1 MYFVHSHLFNLNF
14 EKIKED
20 MSTIIKKTNLFKA
33 IFNKQT
39 RAIPIVEILLLILLI
54 VIPLFVGDFLTVII
68 TRMLILGLLAI
79 SFELCWGYSGI
90 MTFGQGL
97 FFGMGGYAVALF
109 ANKADFVQ
117 LWGVIPIGIIIG
129 MCASFLVAWL
139 LLLGKRP
146 PELIFIA
153 LGTLTFSYAAE
164 RLVAG
169 WYWVGGGNGMSI
181 YEYLRIGSFE
191 VEPGLLFYYIAA
203 TILLLVYLA
212 SRFLVKSQFGLVLA
226 GTRQNEKRLAFLGY
240 KVQKF
245 KALVFCFAGAI
256 AGLGGGLYAHHEGF
270 IGPGNMG
277 IGISTMAVIYALFG
291 GAGSL
296 IGPII
301 GVLAIESISFTLSDI
316 DAVRGYWAT
325 ILGVILL
332 VVVTFKQD
340 GLLGFVVTQRERI
353 GTFGIL
359 KSTEH
364 KPSENSQHLK
374 NEKKDASS

>member
-1 MYFVHSHLFNLNF
+1 MYFVHSRLFNLNF

-20 MSTIIKKTNLFKA
+20 MSTIKKNTNLFKA

-359 KSTEH
+359 KSTEQ
-364 KPSENSQHLK
+364 KSSENSQHLK

>member
-1 MYFVHSHLFNLNF
+1 MYFVYSRLFNLNF
-14 EKIKED
+14 KNIKAD
-20 MSTIIKKTNLFKA
+20 MSTIKKNTNLIKA

-39 RAIPIVEILLLILLI
+39 RVIPIVEILLLILLI

-301 GVLAIESISFTLSDI
+301 GVLAIESISFMLSDI

-353 GTFGIL
+353 GTFGII
-359 KSTEH
+359 KSTGQ
-364 KPSENSQHLK
+364 KFSENSQHLK

>member
-1 MYFVHSHLFNLNF
+1 MYFLRSRLLNLNL
-14 EKIKED
+14 KYSKED
-20 MSTIIKKTNLFKA
+20 MSPIIKKASLFKKILYRQA
-33 IFNKQT
+33 GV
-39 RAIPIVEILLLILLI
+39 IPIVEILLLILLI
-54 VIPLFVGDFLTVII
+54 IIPFFVGDFLTIII
-68 TRMLILGLLAI
+68 TRMLILALLAI

-117 LWGVIPIGIIIG
+117 LWGVIPIGLIVG
-129 MCASFLVAWL
+129 MCASFLIAWL

-181 YEYLRIGSFE
+181 FEYLRIGSFE
-191 VEPGLLFYYIAA
+191 VEPGRLFYYIVA
-203 TILLLVYLA
+203 TILLLVYLT
-212 SRFLVKSQFGLVLA
+212 SRFLVRSQFGLVLA
-226 GTRQNEKRLAFLGY
+226 GARQNEKRLAFLGY

-245 KALVFCFAGAI
+245 KAIVFCFAGAI

-270 IGPGNMG
+270 IGPGNVG
-277 IGISTMAVIYALFG
+277 IGISTMAVLYALFG

-316 DAVRGYWAT
+316 DVVRGYWPI

-353 GTFGIL
+353 GSFGIL
-359 KSTEH
+359 KATES
-364 KPSENSQHLK
+364 KPSETSQHLK
-374 NEKKDASS
+374 NEKNDSPS

>member
-1 MYFVHSHLFNLNF
+1 MYFSHNRLLNLNL
-14 EKIKED
+14 KYSKED
-20 MSTIIKKTNLFKA
+20 MSPIKKKASLFKKF
-33 IFNKQT
+33 FNRQ
-39 RAIPIVEILLLILLI
+39 AGVIPIVEILLLIILI
-54 VIPLFVGDFLTVII
+54 IIPFFVGDFLTVII
-68 TRMLILGLLAI
+68 TRMLILALLAI

-117 LWGVIPIGIIIG
+117 LWGVIPIGLIVG
-129 MCASFLVAWL
+129 MCASFLIAWL

-181 YEYLRIGSFE
+181 FEYLRIGSFE
-191 VEPGLLFYYIAA
+191 VEPGRLFYYIVA
-203 TILLLVYLA
+203 TILLLVYVT
-212 SRFLVKSQFGLVLA
+212 SRFLVRSQFGLVLA
-226 GTRQNEKRLAFLGY
+226 GARQNEKRLAFLGY

-245 KALVFCFAGAI
+245 KAIVFCFAGAI

-270 IGPGNMG
+270 IGPGNVG
-277 IGISTMAVIYALFG
+277 IGISTMAVLYALFG

-316 DAVRGYWAT
+316 DAVRGYWPI

-353 GTFGIL
+353 GSFGIL
-359 KSTEH
+359 KSTEP
-364 KPSENSQHLK
+364 KPSETSQHLK
-374 NEKKDASS
+374 NEKNDSPS

>member
-1 MYFVHSHLFNLNF
+1 MYFVYSRLFNLNF

-20 MSTIIKKTNLFKA
+20 MSTIKKNTNLFKA

-359 KSTEH
+359 KSTGQ
-364 KPSENSQHLK
+364 KSSENSQHLK

>member
-1 MYFVHSHLFNLNF
+1 MLHNRLLNLNL
-14 EKIKED
+14 KYSKED
-20 MSTIIKKTNLFKA
+20 MSPIKTKASLFKKILNRQA
-33 IFNKQT
+33 GV
-39 RAIPIVEILLLILLI
+39 IPIVEILLLIILI
-54 VIPLFVGDFLTVII
+54 IIPFFVGDFLTVII
-68 TRMLILGLLAI
+68 TRMLILALLAI

-117 LWGVIPIGIIIG
+117 LWGVIPIGLIVG
-129 MCASFLVAWL
+129 MCASFLIAWL

-181 YEYLRIGSFE
+181 FEYLRIGSFE
-191 VEPGLLFYYIAA
+191 VEPGRLFYYIVA
-203 TILLLVYLA
+203 TILLLVYVT
-212 SRFLVKSQFGLVLA
+212 SRFLVRSQFGLVLA
-226 GTRQNEKRLAFLGY
+226 GARQNEKRLAFLGY

-245 KALVFCFAGAI
+245 KAIVFCFAGAI

-270 IGPGNMG
+270 IGPGNVG
-277 IGISTMAVIYALFG
+277 IGISTMAVLYALFG

-316 DAVRGYWAT
+316 DTVRGYWPI

-353 GTFGIL
+353 GSFGIL
-359 KSTEH
+359 KSTES
-364 KPSENSQHLK
+364 KPSETSQHLK
-374 NEKKDASS
+374 NEKNDSPS

>member
-1 MYFVHSHLFNLNF
+1 MYFVHSRLFNLNF

-20 MSTIIKKTNLFKA
+20 MSTIKKNTNLFKA

-359 KSTEH
+359 KSTGQ
-364 KPSENSQHLK
+364 KSSENSQHLK

>member
-33 IFNKQT
+33 IFNKQP

>member
-1 MYFVHSHLFNLNF
+1 MYFVHSRLFNLNF

-20 MSTIIKKTNLFKA
+20 MSTIKKNTNLFKA

-325 ILGVILL
+325 ILGIILL

-353 GTFGIL
+353 GTFGIFR
-359 KSTEH
+359 STEQ
-364 KPSENSQHLK
+364 KSSESSQHLK

>member
-1 MYFVHSHLFNLNF
+1 MYFLRSRLLNLNL
-14 EKIKED
+14 KYSKED
-20 MSTIIKKTNLFKA
+20 MSPIIKKASLFKKILNRQA
-33 IFNKQT
+33 GV
-39 RAIPIVEILLLILLI
+39 IPIVEILLLILLI
-54 VIPLFVGDFLTVII
+54 IIPFFVGDFLTIII
-68 TRMLILGLLAI
+68 TRMLILALLAI

-117 LWGVIPIGIIIG
+117 LWGVIPIGLIVG
-129 MCASFLVAWL
+129 MCASFLIAWL

-181 YEYLRIGSFE
+181 FEYLRIGSFE
-191 VEPGLLFYYIAA
+191 VEPGRLFYYIVA
-203 TILLLVYLA
+203 TILLLVYLT
-212 SRFLVKSQFGLVLA
+212 SRFLVRSQFGLVLA
-226 GTRQNEKRLAFLGY
+226 GARQNEKRLAFLGY

-245 KALVFCFAGAI
+245 KAIVFCFAGAI

-270 IGPGNMG
+270 IGPGNVG
-277 IGISTMAVIYALFG
+277 IGISTMAVLYALFG

-316 DAVRGYWAT
+316 DAVRGYWPI

-353 GTFGIL
+353 GSFGIL
-359 KSTEH
+359 KATES
-364 KPSENSQHLK
+364 KPSETSQHLK
-374 NEKKDASS
+374 NEKNDSPS

>member
-1 MYFVHSHLFNLNF
+1 MYFVYSRLFNLNF
-14 EKIKED
+14 EEIKED
-20 MSTIIKKTNLFKA
+20 MSTIKKNTNLIKA

-359 KSTEH
+359 KSTEQ
-364 KPSENSQHLK
+364 KSSENSQHLK

>member
-1 MYFVHSHLFNLNF
+1 
-14 EKIKED
+14 
-20 MSTIIKKTNLFKA
+20 MSEIINKTSLFKA
-33 IFNKQT
+33 ILLKKG
-39 RAIPIVEILLLILLI
+39 RVIPIVEILLLILL
-54 VIPLFVGDFLTVII
+54 VITPLFVGDYLTVII

-109 ANKADFVQ
+109 ANKADFLQ
-117 LWGVIPIGIIIG
+117 LWGVIPIGLIVG
-129 MCASFLVAWL
+129 GACASFLVAWL

-146 PELIFIA
+146 PELIFVA
-153 LGTLTFSYAAE
+153 LGTLTFAYAAE

-181 YEYLRIGSFE
+181 FEYLKIGSLE
-191 VEPGLLFYYIAA
+191 IEPGRLFYYIVA

-212 SRFLVKSQFGLVLA
+212 SRLLVRSQFGLVLA

-270 IGPGNMG
+270 IGPGNVG
-277 IGISTMAVIYALFG
+277 IGISTMAVLYALFG

-316 DAVRGYWAT
+316 DAVRGYWPI

-332 VVVTFKQD
+332 LVVTFKQD

-353 GTFGIL
+353 GSFGII
-359 KSTEH
+359 KSTES
-364 KPSENSQHLK
+364 KSLENLHSLK
-374 NEKKDASS
+374 NEKKDVSS

>member
-1 MYFVHSHLFNLNF
+1 MYFLRSRLLNLNF
-14 EKIKED
+14 ENIKVD
-20 MSTIIKKTNLFKA
+20 MPQTKNKFNLFK
-33 IFNKQT
+33 IFFNKQA
-39 RAIPIVEILLLILLI
+39 RVIPIVEIFLLILLI
-54 VIPLFVGDFLTVII
+54 IIPLFVGDFLTVII

-129 MCASFLVAWL
+129 MCASFFVAWL

-191 VEPGLLFYYIAA
+191 VEPGRLFYYIAA

-212 SRFLVKSQFGLVLA
+212 SRFLVRSQFGLVLA

-245 KALVFCFAGAI
+245 KALFFCFAGAI

-325 ILGVILL
+325 ILGIILL

-359 KSTEH
+359 KSTEY
-364 KPSENSQHLK
+364 KSLENSQNLK
-374 NEKKDASS
+374 NEKKDVSS

>member
-1 MYFVHSHLFNLNF
+1 MYFVCSRLFNLNF
-14 EKIKED
+14 EEIKED
-20 MSTIIKKTNLFKA
+20 MSTIKKNTNLIKA

-359 KSTEH
+359 KSTEQ
-364 KPSENSQHLK
+364 KSSENSQHLK

>member
-1 MYFVHSHLFNLNF
+1 MYFVHSRLFNLNF

-20 MSTIIKKTNLFKA
+20 MSTIKKNTNLFKA

-353 GTFGIL
+353 GTFGII
-359 KSTEH
+359 KSTGQ
-364 KPSENSQHLK
+364 KSSENSQHLK

>member
-1 MYFVHSHLFNLNF
+1 MCFVHSRLFNLNF

-20 MSTIIKKTNLFKA
+20 MSTIKKKTNLFKA

-181 YEYLRIGSFE
+181 YEYLRIGTFE

>member
-1 MYFVHSHLFNLNF
+1 MYFLRSRLLNLNF
-14 EKIKED
+14 ENIKVD
-20 MSTIIKKTNLFKA
+20 MPQTKNKFNLFK
-33 IFNKQT
+33 IFFNKQA
-39 RAIPIVEILLLILLI
+39 RVIPIVEIFLLILLI
-54 VIPLFVGDFLTVII
+54 IIPLFVGDFLTVII

-97 FFGMGGYAVALF
+97 FFGMGGYEVALF

-129 MCASFLVAWL
+129 MCASFFVAWL

-191 VEPGLLFYYIAA
+191 VEPGRLFYYIAA

-212 SRFLVKSQFGLVLA
+212 SRFLVRSQFGLVLA

-325 ILGVILL
+325 ILGIILL

-359 KSTEH
+359 KSTEY
-364 KPSENSQHLK
+364 KSLENSQNLK
-374 NEKKDASS
+374 NEKKDVSS

>member
-1 MYFVHSHLFNLNF
+1 MYFVYSRLFNLNF

-20 MSTIIKKTNLFKA
+20 MSTIKKNTNLFKA

-39 RAIPIVEILLLILLI
+39 RVIPIVEILLLILLI

-353 GTFGIL
+353 GTFGII
-359 KSTEH
+359 KSTGQ
-364 KPSENSQHLK
+364 KSSENSQHLK

>member
-1 MYFVHSHLFNLNF
+1 MYFLRSRLLNLNL
-14 EKIKED
+14 KYSKED
-20 MSTIIKKTNLFKA
+20 MSPIIKKASLFKKIPNRQA
-33 IFNKQT
+33 GV
-39 RAIPIVEILLLILLI
+39 IPIVEILLLILLI
-54 VIPLFVGDFLTVII
+54 IIPFFVGDFLTVII
-68 TRMLILGLLAI
+68 TRMLILALLAI

-117 LWGVIPIGIIIG
+117 LWGVIPIGLIVG
-129 MCASFLVAWL
+129 MCASFLIAWL

-181 YEYLRIGSFE
+181 FEYLRIGSFE
-191 VEPGLLFYYIAA
+191 VEPGRLFYYIVA
-203 TILLLVYLA
+203 TILLLVYVT
-212 SRFLVKSQFGLVLA
+212 SRFLVRSQFGLVLA
-226 GTRQNEKRLAFLGY
+226 GARQNEKRLAFLGY

-245 KALVFCFAGAI
+245 KAIVFCFAGAI

-270 IGPGNMG
+270 IGPGNVG
-277 IGISTMAVIYALFG
+277 IGISTMAVLYALFG

-316 DAVRGYWAT
+316 DAVRGYWPI

-353 GTFGIL
+353 GSFGIL
-359 KSTEH
+359 KSTES
-364 KPSENSQHLK
+364 KPSETSQHLK
-374 NEKKDASS
+374 NEKNDSPS

>member
-1 MYFVHSHLFNLNF
+1 MYFVCSRLFNLNF
-14 EKIKED
+14 EKIKAD
-20 MSTIIKKTNLFKA
+20 MSTIKKNTNLIKA

-39 RAIPIVEILLLILLI
+39 RVIPIVEILLLILLI

-256 AGLGGGLYAHHEGF
+256 AGLGGGLYAHHEVL

-301 GVLAIESISFTLSDI
+301 GVLAIESISFMLSDI

-353 GTFGIL
+353 GTFGII
-359 KSTEH
+359 KSTGQ
-364 KPSENSQHLK
+364 KFSENSQHLK

>member
-1 MYFVHSHLFNLNF
+1 MYFVYSRLFNLNF
-14 EKIKED
+14 EEIKED
-20 MSTIIKKTNLFKA
+20 MSTIKKNTNLIKA
-33 IFNKQT
+33 IFNKQDSGYSNCGNT
-39 RAIPIVEILLLILLI
+39 SSYFTDRNPS
-54 VIPLFVGDFLTVII
+54 FCRRFLDCYY

-212 SRFLVKSQFGLVLA
+212 SRFLVKSQFG
-226 GTRQNEKRLAFLGY
+226 
-240 KVQKF
+240 
-245 KALVFCFAGAI
+245 
-256 AGLGGGLYAHHEGF
+256 
-270 IGPGNMG
+270 
-277 IGISTMAVIYALFG
+277 
-291 GAGSL
+291 
-296 IGPII
+296 
-301 GVLAIESISFTLSDI
+301 ISFSWNK
-316 DAVRGYWAT
+316 A
-325 ILGVILL
+325 
-332 VVVTFKQD
+332 K
-340 GLLGFVVTQRERI
+340 
-353 GTFGIL
+353 
-359 KSTEH
+359 
-364 KPSENSQHLK
+364 
-374 NEKKDASS
+374 

>member
-364 KPSENSQHLK
+364 KSSENSQHLK

>member
-1 MYFVHSHLFNLNF
+1 MYFVYSRLFNLNF
-14 EKIKED
+14 KKIKAD
-20 MSTIIKKTNLFKA
+20 MSTIKKNTNLFKA

-359 KSTEH
+359 KSTGQ
-364 KPSENSQHLK
+364 KSSENSQHLK

>member
-1 MYFVHSHLFNLNF
+1 MYFVCSRLFNLNF
-14 EKIKED
+14 EKIKAD
-20 MSTIIKKTNLFKA
+20 MSTIKKNTNLIKA

-39 RAIPIVEILLLILLI
+39 RVIPIVEILLLILLI

-129 MCASFLVAWL
+129 MWASFLVACL

-181 YEYLRIGSFE
+181 YEYLRIG
-191 VEPGLLFYYIAA
+191 
-203 TILLLVYLA
+203 
-212 SRFLVKSQFGLVLA
+212 
-226 GTRQNEKRLAFLGY
+226 
-240 KVQKF
+240 
-245 KALVFCFAGAI
+245 
-256 AGLGGGLYAHHEGF
+256 
-270 IGPGNMG
+270 
-277 IGISTMAVIYALFG
+277 
-291 GAGSL
+291 
-296 IGPII
+296 
-301 GVLAIESISFTLSDI
+301 
-316 DAVRGYWAT
+316 
-325 ILGVILL
+325 
-332 VVVTFKQD
+332 
-340 GLLGFVVTQRERI
+340 
-353 GTFGIL
+353 
-359 KSTEH
+359 
-364 KPSENSQHLK
+364 
-374 NEKKDASS
+374 

>member
-1 MYFVHSHLFNLNF
+1 MYFVYSRLFNLNF
-14 EKIKED
+14 EEIKED
-20 MSTIIKKTNLFKA
+20 MSTIKKNTNLIKA

-301 GVLAIESISFTLSDI
+301 GVLAIESISFMLSDI

-359 KSTEH
+359 KSTEQ
-364 KPSENSQHLK
+364 KSSENSQHLK

>member
-1 MYFVHSHLFNLNF
+1 MYFVYSRLFNLNF

-20 MSTIIKKTNLFKA
+20 MSTIKKNTNLFKA

-325 ILGVILL
+325 ILGIILL

-353 GTFGIL
+353 GTFGIF
-359 KSTEH
+359 KSTEQ
-364 KPSENSQHLK
+364 KSSENSQHLK